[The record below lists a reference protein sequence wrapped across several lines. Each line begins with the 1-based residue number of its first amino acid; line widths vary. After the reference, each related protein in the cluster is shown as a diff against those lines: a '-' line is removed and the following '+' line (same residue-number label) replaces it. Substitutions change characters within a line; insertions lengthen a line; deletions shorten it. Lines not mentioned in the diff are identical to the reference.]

1 MREKRPALRKPDIK
15 RGPINIARQTLLRL
29 TNMGLTTA
37 YKAYRVH
44 PAIWRFTARNYQP
57 GLERIARLN
66 AWMICQQASLDVP
79 AYQDYLVENDYEFTW
94 WDLQNYPATNK
105 HDYVTQYSEDDRCW
119 NGSIETVGTVVD
131 ESSGSSGKPFNWMRS
146 KKELDTVH
154 RNVAGYVT
162 FLFGARDLFCINAFS
177 MGAWATG
184 TNTGLAMAKV
194 AMVKNTGPDLE
205 KIIDTLTHF
214 GPGHTYLISAYPPFL
229 KHLVDYMD
237 NDTERGSEYW
247 DQFTLN
253 GFVGGEAMTEGL
265 REHVEKRFNR
275 VYSGYGASD
284 LTIGMAGETD
294 VAVEIRKEL
303 TRNNDFRTAL
313 LGDNES
319 RVPMIFQYNP
329 LETFLETTEDNELV
343 VTINSAA
350 VMSPRLRYNIGDE
363 ATLMSFDDMVSVTRA
378 FPHLAKRLSE
388 AFKRQGMRLPFVLLF
403 GRSDSTISY
412 MGANIYPLDVE
423 NGLYRDERY
432 APLIDSFRIELRD
445 TGALEMR
452 PTLHIQLRDTSAAE
466 NLDADQREQM
476 RTALTT
482 GILEHLSAVSR
493 DFKQSL
499 EEDPSAADIR
509 IELHDHSTGPF
520 AETTK
525 KIKNTYLMKS

>member
-184 TNTGLAMAKV
+184 TNTGLATAKV

-319 RVPMIFQYNP
+319 RVP
-329 LETFLETTEDNELV
+329 
-343 VTINSAA
+343 
-350 VMSPRLRYNIGDE
+350 
-363 ATLMSFDDMVSVTRA
+363 
-378 FPHLAKRLSE
+378 LS
-388 AFKRQGMRLPFVLLF
+388 
-403 GRSDSTISY
+403 
-412 MGANIYPLDVE
+412 
-423 NGLYRDERY
+423 
-432 APLIDSFRIELRD
+432 LI
-445 TGALEMR
+445 
-452 PTLHIQLRDTSAAE
+452 HI
-466 NLDADQREQM
+466 
-476 RTALTT
+476 
-482 GILEHLSAVSR
+482 
-493 DFKQSL
+493 
-499 EEDPSAADIR
+499 
-509 IELHDHSTGPF
+509 
-520 AETTK
+520 
-525 KIKNTYLMKS
+525 